1 MSVVFFATIKFLFT
15 GDNSAWLPCM
25 EKVSDHSSSEFK
37 PIYLV
42 SDTNL
47 CLKYPQYYCCV

>member
-47 CLKYPQYYCCV
+47 CLKYP